1 MPGLES
7 ASHARRFLHKAR
19 EYLDSAQDNLDLER
33 ATPAA
38 GDAIHAG
45 ISAKDAIVM
54 VLTGQTGKRNDH
66 AQAARELGTALGHH
80 PSAHA
85 AMQALRELIS
95 MKADVE
101 YGTTLITL
109 AKAKPLVRRA
119 HTLVELA
126 DQIVKKA
133 SATLR

>member
-1 MPGLES
+1 MTSVES
-7 ASHARRFLHKAR
+7 RNHARSYLQKAQ

-45 ISAKDAIVM
+45 ISAKDAIVTR
-54 VLTGQTGKRNDH
+54 LTGETSKAKDH
-66 AQAARELGTALGHH
+66 AKAKELRQALGTNSDAA
-80 PSAHA
+80 SAEKA
-85 AMQALRELIS
+85 FRELIS
-95 MKADVE
+95 MKGDVE

-119 HTLVELA
+119 EFLVDVAKGLVR
-126 DQIVKKA
+126 Q
-133 SATLR
+133 S